1 MSNPVTL
8 AREGNCGLIT
18 ILSPPV
24 NALSQ
29 SVRSGLVEAFLA
41 RGNDNRA
48 RKAQADGKDTRGT
61 SA

>member
-24 NALSQ
+24 NALGQ
-29 SVRSGLVEAFLA
+29 AVRSGLVEAFLA
-41 RGNDNRA
+41 RKHDR
-48 RKAQADGKDTRGT
+48 TRPNGASHDDSRGST
-61 SA
+61 A